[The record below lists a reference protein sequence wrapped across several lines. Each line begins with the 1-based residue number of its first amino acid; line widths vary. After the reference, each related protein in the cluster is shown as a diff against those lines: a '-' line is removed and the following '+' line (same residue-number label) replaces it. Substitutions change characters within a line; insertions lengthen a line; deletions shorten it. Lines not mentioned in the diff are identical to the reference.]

1 VKISLIS
8 QICDPFISNAKLLMS
23 ALYENYF
30 YAKEI
35 NAFFTDEALIQAMLD
50 FESALAKAQA
60 HEGLI
65 PTAAA
70 LIDFQ
75 RLRLDITLGGNA
87 CIPLIKQL
95 TALIKSQNAE
105 GSKFVHFGAT
115 SQDVIDTA
123 TMLQTKKA
131 LQTIDNQLVTLIQ
144 QLAQLVETQRD
155 TVMIGRSF
163 MQHARPITFGFK
175 VATWLDGIFRTKQK
189 IEQLFVENFAV
200 QLGGAVGNL
209 SSMEGKGMA
218 VAAKMAEIL
227 ALKLPTIP
235 YHTQRDRFVEIASTL
250 GILTGNL
257 GKIAKDISL
266 LMQTEI
272 GEVSEPSGVGKGG
285 SSTMPH
291 KRNPVSCIA
300 ILANAQ
306 RVPAL
311 VSTMFSSMIQDHER
325 ATGAWH
331 AEWETLTDIIK
342 LTGGALNQA
351 LILTNGLE
359 VNVEKMRQNLEN
371 TEGLIYAENIS
382 LALSEKIGKT
392 EAHELVENWCKAAN
406 TEGVHLKA
414 FISSKKE
421 IIEHFTPAQFNDL
434 FDPKNSLGIS
444 NLLIDNILNENK
456 IYTMN
461 NIMHLSNGIDVRY
474 KLEGNPSL
482 PVLVF
487 SNSLGTDYHMWDAV
501 MPFLLPHFQILRYDT
516 RGHGKTS
523 VTPRPYSIELL
534 GNDLITLLDDLNIK
548 KATFCGLSMGGLIGQ
563 WLGIHHSE
571 RFEKLIICNTA
582 AKIGV
587 VEVWNERIGN
597 ILKEGTPSIWDATL
611 DRWFTPNFQQ
621 ETTKIAAVK
630 SAFLSCNTEGYAAC
644 CAAVRDADFRDLI
657 DKITTPTLIIAGKY
671 DPVTTVEHA
680 HFLASKIG
688 NSEVKILEAAHLSS
702 VECAEDFAN
711 VVLSFLL

>member
-1 VKISLIS
+1 
-8 QICDPFISNAKLLMS
+8 MS

-50 FESALAKAQA
+50 FEAALATAQA

-65 PTAAA
+65 PTEAALA
-70 LIDFQ
+70 IEAQCHAQLIDFQ
-75 RLRLDITLGGNA
+75 QLRHDVALGGNA

-95 TALIKSQNAE
+95 TALVKSQNTE
-105 GSKFVHFGAT
+105 GGKFVHYGAT

-123 TMLQTKKA
+123 TVLQAKKA
-131 LQTIDNQLVTLIQ
+131 LQLIDNQLITLIEQ
-144 QLAQLVETQRD
+144 LTQLADTHRD

-163 MQHARPITFGFK
+163 MQLARPISFGLK
-175 VATWLDGIFRTKQK
+175 VATWLDGIFRTKK
-189 IEQLFVENFAV
+189 KVEQLLSENFAL

-209 SSMEGKGMA
+209 SSMGEKGMA
-218 VAAKMAEIL
+218 VAAKMTDIL
-227 ALKLPTIP
+227 GLKLPLMP

-272 GEVSEPSGVGKGG
+272 SEVSEPSGVGKGG

-306 RVPAL
+306 RVPTL
-311 VSTMFSSMIQDHER
+311 VSTMFASMIQDHER

-351 LILTNGLE
+351 LVLTNGLE
-359 VNVEKMRQNLEN
+359 INVERMRQNLEN

-392 EAHELVENWCKAAN
+392 EAHELVEKWCKKAL
-406 TEGVHLKA
+406 EKGVHLKV
-414 FISSKKE
+414 FVSDKKE
-421 IIEHFTPAQFNDL
+421 ILEHFTPSQLDDL
-434 FDPKNSLGIS
+434 FDPKNSLGLS
-444 NLLIDNILNENK
+444 NLLIDNVLNKNK

-461 NIMHLSNGIDVRY
+461 NIMHISNGLDVRY

-482 PVLVF
+482 PILVF

-523 VTPRPYSIELL
+523 VTPHPYSIELL
-534 GNDLITLLDDLNIK
+534 GNDLIALLDSLNIK

-563 WLGIHHSE
+563 WLGINHPE
-571 RFEKLIICNTA
+571 RLEKLIICNTA

-587 VEVWNERIGN
+587 VEVWNERIEN

-611 DRWFTPNFQQ
+611 GRWFTPNFQQ
-621 ETTKIAAVK
+621 ETAKIAAVK
-630 SAFLSCNTEGYAAC
+630 SAFLGCNTEGYAAC
-644 CAAVRDADFRDLI
+644 CAAVRDADFRDSI
-657 DKITTPTLIIAGKY
+657 DKITTSTLIIAGKY
-671 DPVTTVEHA
+671 DPVTTVEQA
-680 HFLASKIG
+680 HFLASKMG
-688 NSEVKILEAAHLSS
+688 NSKVKILEAAHLSS
-702 VECAEDFAN
+702 VECTEDFAMA
-711 VVLSFLL
+711 VLGFLRPN